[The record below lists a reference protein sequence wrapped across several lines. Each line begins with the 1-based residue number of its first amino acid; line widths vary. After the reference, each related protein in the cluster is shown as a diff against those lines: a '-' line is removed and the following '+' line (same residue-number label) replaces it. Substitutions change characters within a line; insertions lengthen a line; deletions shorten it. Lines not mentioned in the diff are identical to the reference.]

1 MQVQFGKK
9 EYGFFP
15 QTFVLPF
22 DLKQLKRAWEDG
34 GNKQKWIIKP
44 VSEETRRKRRGARGV
59 CVSGGRGE
67 IFLPMALFVT
77 NYGE

>member
-44 VSEETRRKRRGARGV
+44 VSEETRRKRGGASGARGGWV
-59 CVSGGRGE
+59 GE
-67 IFLPMALFVT
+67 MFVPMALFVT